1 MPESLMR
8 PRSAPLRLVAVRL
21 NEPESEALA
30 RTPGVIEAFRATVQY
45 HDARCPDQVATLTK
59 PRSMDGARL
68 RVAYRR
74 SNDKPLVFELVVDA
88 RRYGIVGAGLRKLE
102 FDRLDDMP
110 DIPWSDADLWLLER
124 ASGTFHH
131 DIIIPPDHATGLFA
145 QIVSLVRDNLKEAV
159 RTINV

>member
-21 NEPESEALA
+21 DEPELEALA
-30 RTPGVIEAFRATVQY
+30 RAPGVIEVFRATVQY

-59 PRSMDGARL
+59 RRAIEGARL

-88 RRYGIVGAGLRKLE
+88 GRYGIFCAGLRKLE

-110 DIPWSDADLWLLER
+110 NIPWSGADLWLLER

-131 DIIIPPDHATGLFA
+131 DFIIPPDHATGLYA
-145 QIVSLVRDNLKEAV
+145 QIVTLVRDNLKEAV
-159 RTINV
+159 RTISV

>member
-8 PRSAPLRLVAVRL
+8 PRSAPLRLVALRL
-21 NEPESEALA
+21 DEPELEALA
-30 RTPGVIEAFRATVQY
+30 RRPGVIEAFRVTVQY
-45 HDARCPDQVATLTK
+45 HDGRCPDQVATLTK
-59 PRSMDGARL
+59 LRGTDGGKL

-74 SNDKPLVFELVVDA
+74 SSGKPLVFDLRVDA
-88 RRYGIVGAGLRKLE
+88 RRCGIVVAGLRKLE

-110 DIPWSDADLWLLER
+110 DIPWSGADLWLLER

-131 DIIIPPDHATGLFA
+131 DVIIPPDQAPGPYA

>member
-8 PRSAPLRLVAVRL
+8 PRSASLRLVAVRL
-21 NEPESEALA
+21 DEPELEALA
-30 RTPGVIEAFRATVQY
+30 RKPGVIEAFRATVQY
-45 HDARCPDQVATLTK
+45 HDGRCPDQVATLTK
-59 PRSMDGARL
+59 LRGTDGGSL

-74 SNDKPLVFELVVDA
+74 SNDKPLVFDVTIDA
-88 RRYGIVGAGLRKLE
+88 RRYGIFGAGLRKLE

-110 DIPWSDADLWLLER
+110 EIPWSGADLWLLER

-131 DIIIPPDHATGLFA
+131 DIIIPPDHATGLYA

-159 RTINV
+159 RTING